1 MRVFFALWPN
11 VSQYIEM
18 QFPAFIKPIV
28 FAIFGIY
35 VAKRQVPTSKFQ

>member
-1 MRVFFALWPN
+1 MRALFTLWPN
-11 VSQYIEM
+11 VSQYIKM

-28 FAIFGIY
+28 FAIFGTY